1 MGPRALTCI
10 ALNLSTAIHHFP
22 PQSDSGDEE
31 KMQITFPKATG
42 TIISVAEIQHCQLN
56 LKHTQ
61 KSTETLFLK
70 KVMESWR
77 STNGDK
83 RFPLP

>member
-10 ALNLSTAIHHFP
+10 VLYLSTAIH

-42 TIISVAEIQHCQLN
+42 AIISVAEIQHCQPN

-61 KSTETLFLK
+61 KNTDTLFLK

-77 STNGDK
+77 
-83 RFPLP
+83 